1 MPAEKRCPAYTFNT
15 GNEVAGAMNNKYIEV
30 RWHGRGGQGA
40 VTAAEIL
47 AEAAY
52 YDGYKGVTAAPF
64 FGAERRGAPVI
75 ATNRFA
81 REPVRI
87 FSLVKT
93 PAVVVVLDE
102 TILRVVDVTAG
113 LDPDGIVLINS
124 TKAPEAIKLN
134 GPARVAVTD
143 ATRWATQAGLIISGA
158 VLFNTAILGGF
169 AKATGLIG
177 LESIEKALRSHFKGE
192 AGEKNVLGARLA
204 FEGTVLSPAAGK
216 ACA

>member
-1 MPAEKRCPAYTFNT
+1 
-15 GNEVAGAMNNKYIEV
+15 MNDKYIEV

-47 AEAAY
+47 AQAAF

-64 FGAERRGAPVI
+64 FGAERRGAPLI

-81 REPVRI
+81 REPVRT
-87 FSLVKT
+87 FSLVQN

-102 TILRVVDVTAG
+102 TILRVVDVSAG
-113 LDPDGIVLINS
+113 IQPNGIILINS
-124 TKAPEAIKLN
+124 RKSPDQIGL
-134 GPARVAVTD
+134 PSHLRVAVTD
-143 ATRWATQAGLIISGA
+143 ATRWATKAGLIISGA

-169 AKATGLIG
+169 SKATGLIG
-177 LESIEKALRSHFKGE
+177 MESIEKALRNHFKGD

-204 FEGTVLSPAAGK
+204 CEGTIVSRTPAND
-216 ACA
+216 CS

>member
-1 MPAEKRCPAYTFNT
+1 
-15 GNEVAGAMNNKYIEV
+15 MNDKYIEV

-47 AEAAY
+47 AQAAF

-64 FGAERRGAPVI
+64 FGAERRGAPLI

-81 REPVRI
+81 REPVRT
-87 FSLVKT
+87 FSLVQN

-102 TILRVVDVTAG
+102 TILGVVDVSAG
-113 LDPDGIVLINS
+113 IQPDGIVLINTRKS
-124 TKAPEAIKLN
+124 PDQIALPSHL
-134 GPARVAVTD
+134 RVAVTD
-143 ATRWATQAGLIISGA
+143 ATRWATKAGLIVSGA

-169 AKATGLIG
+169 SKATGLIG
-177 LESIEKALRSHFKGE
+177 MESIEKALRNHFKGD

-204 FEGTVLSPAAGK
+204 CEGTIVSRTPGNDRS
-216 ACA
+216 

>member
-1 MPAEKRCPAYTFNT
+1 MDNT
-15 GNEVAGAMNNKYIEV
+15 YINV

-47 AEAAY
+47 AQAAF
-52 YDGYKGVTAAPF
+52 YDGYRGVTAAPF

-81 REPVRI
+81 REPVRT
-87 FSLVKT
+87 FSLVQN

-102 TILRVVDVTAG
+102 TILRVVDVSAG
-113 LDPDGIVLINS
+113 IQPNGIVLINTRKS
-124 TKAPEAIKLN
+124 PDQIGL
-134 GPARVAVTD
+134 PSHLRVAVTD
-143 ATRWATQAGLIISGA
+143 ATRWATKAGLIISGA

-169 AKATGLIG
+169 SKATGLIG
-177 LESIEKALRSHFKGE
+177 MESIEKALRNHFKGD

-204 FEGTVLSPAAGK
+204 CEGTIVSRTPGYD
-216 ACA
+216 CS

>member
-1 MPAEKRCPAYTFNT
+1 ME
-15 GNEVAGAMNNKYIEV
+15 NKYIEV

-81 REPVRI
+81 REPVRT
-87 FSLVKT
+87 FSLVQK

-102 TILRVVDVTAG
+102 TILRVVNVTAG
-113 LDPDGIVLINS
+113 LEPNGIVIVNS
-124 TKAPEAIKLN
+124 TKPPEAIKLPI
-134 GPARVAVTD
+134 PAKVAVTD
-143 ATRWATQAGLIISGA
+143 ASRWAKQAGLIISGT

-169 AKATGLIG
+169 AKATGLISI
-177 LESIEKALRSHFKGE
+177 ESVEKALRGHFKGE
-192 AGEKNVLGARLA
+192 AGEKNILGARLA
-204 FEGTVLSPAAGK
+204 YEGTVSFNPAEQV
-216 ACA
+216 CA